1 MCFFWWEEVAYLSI
15 TCSTSQSVH
24 LGMKMVDLLTGRL
37 GSWAVHLGMKR
48 VDLLTG
54 RLGNWVD
61 WETNISESTNQP
73 VHLGMRMVDLLTG
86 RLG

>member
-1 MCFFWWEEVAYLSI
+1 MFFWWEDVPYLSI
-15 TCSTSQSVH
+15 TCSTNQPVH

-37 GSWAVHLGMKR
+37 GNWVDWETDISGSTNQPVHLGMKI

-61 WETNISESTNQP
+61 WETDI
-73 VHLGMRMVDLLTG
+73 
-86 RLG
+86 